1 MRLTPHEI
9 KTATARHAISASPIH
24 KHKMR
29 VARAQQIPEIL
40 VRTGMASAKRLV
52 MAPHA

>member
-1 MRLTPHEI
+1 MRLTPREI
-9 KTATARHAISASPIH
+9 KTATVRHAISASPIH

-40 VRTGMASAKRLV
+40 VGTGMADAKRLV
-52 MAPHA
+52 TASHA